1 MKKYL
6 LIFVVP
12 LLFFSIGCE
21 KDDPDTINNDDT
33 TQNDE
38 TNQIPVSDYP
48 ESILGHWV
56 LDSTE
61 DIEIIDDIE
70 IDPIYGTET
79 STTTEESEINQSP
92 FVDDDWMIV
101 SLNLELY
108 FTYYITFK
116 YDGTFDRCVNH
127 IDSNNNTSNYYGDT
141 YPKLSNGSYSL
152 NNTTLSDTESIFNIT
167 EFTDSSLTFELV
179 SIDTTDVINN
189 NYSIITN
196 KLIEK
201 LVRVDGTPCIN

>member
-1 MKKYL
+1 VVTL
-6 LIFVVP
+6 L
-12 LLFFSIGCE
+12 FSIGCE
-21 KDDPDTINNDDT
+21 KDNPDTINNDET
-33 TQNDE
+33 T
-38 TNQIPVSDYP
+38 QIPVSDYP

-79 STTTEESEINQSP
+79 STTTEGSEFNQSP
-92 FVDDDWMIV
+92 FFDNNPMTFG
-101 SLNLELY
+101 LELY
-108 FTYYITFK
+108 FTYHLTFK

-127 IDSNNNTSNYYGDT
+127 IDSNNNTSNYFGDM
-141 YPKLSNGSYSL
+141 YPKLTNGSYYL
-152 NNTTLSDTESIFNIT
+152 NNTTILLDMKEDQEPILNIT
-167 EFTDSSLTFELV
+167 EFTDSSFTLEFV

-189 NYSIITN
+189 NYSITTR

-201 LVRVDGTPCIN
+201 MVKVDGTPCIN

>member
-1 MKKYL
+1 MNKCLFL
-6 LIFVVP
+6 LIVP

-21 KDDPDTINNDDT
+21 KDNPDTINNDDT
-33 TQNDE
+33 TQNDD
-38 TNQIPVSDYP
+38 TIQIPVSDYP
-48 ESILGHWV
+48 ESILGHWM

-61 DIEIIDDIE
+61 DVLIIDDIE

-79 STTTEESEINQSP
+79 STTTEESEFNQSP
-92 FVDDDWMIV
+92 FDDNDPMT
-101 SLNLELY
+101 LELY
-108 FTYYITFK
+108 FTYHLTFK

-127 IDSNNNTSNYYGDT
+127 IDSNNNTSNYFGDM
-141 YPKLSNGSYSL
+141 YPKLNNGSYYL
-152 NNTTLSDTESIFNIT
+152 NNTTFSDTESIFNIT

-196 KLIEK
+196 KFIQK